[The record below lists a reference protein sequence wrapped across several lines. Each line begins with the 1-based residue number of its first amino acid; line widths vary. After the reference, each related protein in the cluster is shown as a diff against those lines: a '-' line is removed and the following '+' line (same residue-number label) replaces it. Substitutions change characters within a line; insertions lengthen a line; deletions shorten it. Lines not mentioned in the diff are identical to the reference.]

1 MSEQPTKI
9 RIVIADDH
17 PIFREG
23 LRRLLESE
31 PGLDVVAQAGDG
43 EEAVRSV
50 AELRPDIL
58 LLDLA
63 MPRAGGLQALETI
76 QQQHLDVK
84 TIVVTAEIDGD
95 DVLAALRR
103 GARGVVMKESATHLL
118 FRSIRAV
125 MNNEYW
131 VGHGSMSNLVEALR
145 ESAQQREEL
154 PPAMQLTPR
163 ELQVVAAIVEG
174 ASNKDLS
181 QQLGLSEQTVKN
193 HLSRIFDK
201 VGVSSRLELALYA
214 VHHGLTE
221 TDK

>member
-1 MSEQPTKI
+1 MTQPSPRI
-9 RIVIADDH
+9 RLLIADDH
-17 PIFREG
+17 PIFGEG

-31 PGLDVVAQAGDG
+31 PGLEVVGLACDG
-43 EEAVRSV
+43 EQAVRLV

-63 MPRAGGLQALETI
+63 MPRAGGLEALDAI
-76 QQQHLDVK
+76 QQQRLSVK

-95 DVLAALRR
+95 DVLAALRL
-103 GARGVVMKESATHLL
+103 GARGVVMKESATQLL

-131 VGHGSMSNLVEALR
+131 VGHGSMGELVQALR
-145 ESAQQREEL
+145 YSSQPREEL
-154 PPAMQLTPR
+154 PPAMQLTAR
-163 ELQVVAAIVEG
+163 ELQIVAAIVEG

-214 VHHGLTE
+214 LHHGLAE
-221 TDK
+221 R